1 MKGLK
6 DMGKLTIMRGLAL
19 GAVALAAL
27 ASGGA
32 PEAHAQTIK
41 IGAPLA
47 LTGGLASSGKK
58 QALAYEVW
66 LEKVKAAGGI
76 KVGDKMY
83 DVELITYDYQ
93 TDGQKAA
100 QLAEKLIVE
109 DEVDFLTAPFG
120 SGHTK
125 ITAGVAER
133 YDVPIIAVA
142 SSEAVHDQGF
152 TNLFGTLAPSG
163 GLVDVMLEEFPKAI
177 PGVKRVAVLGRED
190 VFPNLMAKLMSK
202 KAPAAGFDLVYEG
215 KYPVGAIDHSASLAA
230 VKAAKPDWIY
240 VTGYSQDLILVRK
253 QMADTGLSAPIVT
266 MITGPVY
273 SEFVDALGPLAEGV
287 TSATWWHWASDYKS
301 TDVFGSTKGFYD
313 AIVAKTG
320 GVEPDY
326 VHGSSAAALVAL
338 QMAIEQAGTLDRAKV
353 RAALKSLDA
362 VTFFGPIKFRSD
374 GMNASRAYPLIQIQG
389 GKPVIVFPEAV
400 KQADLKPVAAD

>member
-1 MKGLK
+1 MQLPNFVRWTLAT
-6 DMGKLTIMRGLAL
+6 LTVLTLAVL
-19 GAVALAAL
+19 AVLPIRPSFAA
-27 ASGGA
+27 
-32 PEAHAQTIK
+32 EVIR

-76 KVGDKMY
+76 KVGDKTY

-109 DEVDFLTAPFG
+109 DKVHFLTAPFG

-125 ITAGVAER
+125 VTAAVAER

-142 SSEAVHDQGF
+142 SSEPVHNQGF

-163 GLVDVMLEEFPKAI
+163 GLVDVMLEEFPKSVS
-177 PGVKRVAVLGRED
+177 GVSKVAVLGRED
-190 VFPNLMAKLMSK
+190 VFPNIMAKLMAK
-202 KAPAAGFDLVYEG
+202 KAPEAGFELVYEG
-215 KYPVGAIDHSASLAA
+215 TYPVGAIDHSSSLAA
-230 VKAAKPDWIY
+230 IKSAAPEWIY

-253 QMADTGLSAPIVT
+253 QMADIGLTAPIVT

-273 SEFVDALGPLAEGV
+273 SEFTEALGPLAEGV
-287 TSATWWHWASDYKS
+287 SSATWWHWATAYESD
-301 TDVFGSTKGFYD
+301 DVFGSTKGFYD

-320 GVEPDY
+320 GEEPDY
-326 VHGSSAAALVAL
+326 VHASSAAALVAL
-338 QMAIEQAGTLDRAKV
+338 RMAIQIVGSLDRAAV
-353 RAALKSLDA
+353 RTALKELDA
-362 VTFFGPIKFRSD
+362 VTFFGPINFRED
-374 GMNASRAYPLIQIQG
+374 GMNSARAYPLIQIQS
-389 GKPVIVFPEAV
+389 GKPKIVFPETV
-400 KQADLKPVAAD
+400 KQSDLQPMKADG

>member
-1 MKGLK
+1 MQAVPIGLK
-6 DMGKLTIMRGLAL
+6 RIAMSL
-19 GAVALAAL
+19 GAALL
-27 ASGGA
+27 AIGMGA
-32 PEAHAQTIK
+32 ESHAETVR

-47 LTGGLASSGKK
+47 LSGALASSGTK

-93 TDGQKAA
+93 TDGKKAA
-100 QLAEKLIVE
+100 QLAEKLIV
-109 DEVDFLTAPFG
+109 DDKVDFLTAPFG

-133 YDVPIIAVA
+133 YNVPIIAVA
-142 SSEAVHDQGF
+142 SSEPVHDQGY

-163 GLVDVMLEEFPKAI
+163 GLIDVMIAEFQKAI

-190 VFPNLMAKLMSK
+190 VFPNLMAKLMAD
-202 KAPAAGFDLVYEG
+202 KAPAAGLEVVYAG
-215 KYPVGAIDHSASLAA
+215 TYPIDAIDHSSSLAA
-230 VKAAKPDWIY
+230 IKAGAPDWIY

-253 QMADTGLSAPIVT
+253 QMADIGLEAPIVT

-273 SEFVDALGPLAEGV
+273 REFIDALGPLAEGV
-287 TSATWWHWASDYKS
+287 TSATWWHWGTDYQS
-301 TDVFGSTKGFYD
+301 TDVFGSTKAFYD

-320 GVEPDY
+320 GAEPDY
-326 VHGSSAAALVAL
+326 VHASSAAALVAL
-338 QMAIEQAGTLDRAKV
+338 QMAIESAGSIDRDKV
-353 RAALKSLDA
+353 RAALRSMDA
-362 VTFFGPIKFRSD
+362 VTFYGPIKFRSD
-374 GMNASRAYPLIQIQG
+374 GMNSARAYPLIQIQG
-389 GKPVIVFPEAV
+389 GAPVIVFPEAV
-400 KQADLKPVAAD
+400 KQADIKAFAGK